1 MTISIG
7 WLPARTTS
15 AQSLG
20 HETAAET
27 SIRHTVEGIEDED
40 TQAALRNDLRELDAL
55 WSDDLTVN
63 NPNNR
68 IVGKREVFG
77 FMKKRSSL
85 QYESYE
91 RHREA
96 TVVKSDV
103 VVTMGYETVTPKAGT
118 ENAGK
123 TETRRYTNVWHLE
136 SGRWRLIARQATNIT
151 VQ

>member
-1 MTISIG
+1 MNS
-7 WLPARTTS
+7 WRKAA
-15 AQSLG
+15 AQSVA
-20 HETAAET
+20 HVAAAKT
-27 SIRHTVEGIEDED
+27 SIRHTVEGVEDQD
-40 TQAALRNDLRELDAL
+40 TQAVLRNDLRELDML

-68 IVGKREVFG
+68 IVGKREVFD
-77 FMKKRSSL
+77 FMKKRSGL

-103 VVTMGYETVTPKAGT
+103 VVTMGYEAVTPKAGT

-136 SGRWRLIARQATNIT
+136 SGRWRLIARQATNT
-151 VQ
+151 AVQ